1 MTQRFNPRWIVG
13 KTVATVDMQPF
24 EGYENPSAGITKQCH
39 DPIIT
44 FTDGSH
50 IQFITEETEV
60 GCYGTDILYI
70 PRKFK
75 RRKLH
80 GT

>member
-13 KTVATVDMQPF
+13 KTIATVDMQPF
-24 EGYENPSAGITKQCH
+24 EGYENPEIGARKQCH

-44 FTDGSH
+44 FTDGSR

-60 GCYGTDILYI
+60 GCYGTDILYV
-70 PRKFK
+70 PQHVKGRKS
-75 RRKLH
+75 H